1 MSPFSE
7 LPEFAEQ
14 SRRDDV
20 VEFDDPTK
28 RGYGWTKRSKKVKER
43 DQNIC
48 QRCGDHNGNYEYHPL
63 VMETHHIVPGKYLPK
78 ADARVDLNLVTVC
91 GTCHSHIEGAHVE
104 RQFKE
109 TGRDNALTILR
120 MLKEKEHSLRF
131 LCRTLD
137 LSDEVV
143 RTTMSQLEQMNC
155 VTNIGSAR
163 YQATCP
169 ATAKSAAERARM
181 QLEFEQERRQ
191 QLETALKKL
200 RRQVTCD
207 LDELEYALEL
217 GDVERLELALEKIR
231 DALRVVPSQQ

>member
-7 LPEFAEQ
+7 LPEFAER
-14 SRRDDV
+14 SRRDDA

-28 RGYGWTKRSKKVKER
+28 RGYGWTKRSKKVKKR

-91 GTCHSHIEGAHVE
+91 GTCHSHLEGAPVE
-104 RQFKE
+104 HQFKE
-109 TGRDNALTILR
+109 IGRDNALTILR
-120 MLKEKEHSLRF
+120 TLKEQEYSLHF
-131 LCRTLD
+131 LCRNLD
-137 LSDEVV
+137 LSDEQIQTIVP
-143 RTTMSQLEQMNC
+143 QLEQMNC
-155 VTNIGSAR
+155 ITSRGSAR
-163 YQATCP
+163 YRATCP
-169 ATAKSAAERARM
+169 ATSKSAAERARV
-181 QLEFEQERRQ
+181 QWYLEQERRQ
-191 QLETALKKL
+191 QLETALEKF

-217 GDVERLELALEKIR
+217 GDVERLELTLERIR
-231 DALRVVPSQQ
+231 DALRTIPS